1 MIVEIA
7 LCVGAVALVVLV
19 GSLVPLL
26 MQLRK
31 PVAES
36 EYLLARMNAEL
47 PLLLK
52 EMRTTTENLNALVE
66 HARDGVEH
74 AAVLLHVAGALGDT
88 VQRVHETVRGTS
100 RSLLVNLASM
110 VAGFRATT
118 TVVTSQNTSASS
130 MRGKSPGKATA
141 TTE

>member
-1 MIVEIA
+1 MIVEVA

-26 MQLRK
+26 IQLRK

-36 EYLLARMNAEL
+36 EYLLVRINAEL

-52 EMRTTTENLNALVE
+52 EIRATTENLNALVE
-66 HARDGVEH
+66 HARGGVEH
-74 AAVLLHVAGALGDT
+74 ATVLLHAAGALGDT
-88 VQRVHETVRGTS
+88 VQLVYETVQGTS
-100 RSLLVNLASM
+100 QSFLVNLTRM

-118 TVVTSQNTSASS
+118 GVIKAYIHREGGTVNG
-130 MRGKSPGKATA
+130 R
-141 TTE
+141 

>member
-7 LCVGAVALVVLV
+7 VCVGAVALAVLV

-26 MQLRK
+26 IQLRK

-36 EYLLARMNAEL
+36 EYLLVRMNAEL

-52 EMRTTTENLNALVE
+52 EMRATTENLNALVE

-74 AAVLLHVAGALGDT
+74 AAVLLHAAGTLGDT
-88 VQRVHETVRGTS
+88 VQRVHETVQGTS
-100 RSLLVNLASM
+100 RSLLVTLASM

-118 TVVTSQNTSASS
+118 GIVKAHINREGGTVN
-130 MRGKSPGKATA
+130 GK
-141 TTE
+141 

>member
-7 LCVGAVALVVLV
+7 LCVGAVALAVLV

-26 MQLRK
+26 IQLRK

-36 EYLLARMNAEL
+36 EYLLVRINAEL

-52 EMRTTTENLNALVE
+52 EIRATTENLNALVE
-66 HARDGVEH
+66 HARGGVEH
-74 AAVLLHVAGALGDT
+74 AKVLLHAAGALGDT
-88 VQRVHETVRGTS
+88 VQRVHETVQGTS
-100 RSLLVNLASM
+100 QSFLVNLARM

-118 TVVTSQNTSASS
+118 GVIKAYIHREGGTVNG
-130 MRGKSPGKATA
+130 R
-141 TTE
+141 

>member
-7 LCVGAVALVVLV
+7 LCMGAVALAVLV

-26 MQLRK
+26 IQLRK

-36 EYLLARMNAEL
+36 EYLLVRMNAEL

-52 EMRTTTENLNALVE
+52 EMRATTENLNALVE
-66 HARDGVEH
+66 HARGGVEH
-74 AAVLLHVAGALGDT
+74 ATVLLHAAGALGDT
-88 VQRVHETVRGTS
+88 VQRVHETVEGTS
-100 RSLLVNLASM
+100 QSFLVNLARI

-118 TVVTSQNTSASS
+118 CVI
-130 MRGKSPGKATA
+130 KAYIHREGGTNNGR
-141 TTE
+141 

>member
-7 LCVGAVALVVLV
+7 VCVGAVALAVLV

-26 MQLRK
+26 IQLRK

-36 EYLLARMNAEL
+36 GYLLVRMNAEL

-52 EMRTTTENLNALVE
+52 EMRATTENLNALVE
-66 HARDGVEH
+66 HARGGVEH
-74 AAVLLHVAGALGDT
+74 AAVLLHAAGTLGDT
-88 VQRVHETVRGTS
+88 VQRVHETVQGTS
-100 RSLLVNLASM
+100 RSFLVTLASM

-118 TVVTSQNTSASS
+118 GIVKTLIHREGGTVN
-130 MRGKSPGKATA
+130 GK
-141 TTE
+141 

>member
-7 LCVGAVALVVLV
+7 VCVGAVALAVLV

-26 MQLRK
+26 IQLRK

-36 EYLLARMNAEL
+36 ENLLVRMNAEL

-52 EMRTTTENLNALVE
+52 EMRATTENLNALVE

-74 AAVLLHVAGALGDT
+74 ATVLLHAAGTLGDT
-88 VQRVHETVRGTS
+88 VQRVHETVQGTS
-100 RSLLVNLASM
+100 RSFLVTLASM

-118 TVVTSQNTSASS
+118 GIVKTLIHREGGTDN
-130 MRGKSPGKATA
+130 GK
-141 TTE
+141 